1 MSTSKKILSDVFGFN
16 SFKEGQQEIINSII
30 SGKDTF
36 TVMPT
41 GSGKSLCYQIPA
53 LAGNGLTIVISPLI
67 ALMESQVKY
76 LKQKKI
82 HAVTLNSRNI
92 EQDTLDMINYI
103 NDGSLKF
110 IYMAP
115 EQLSKITT
123 NRILRNT
130 DPSLIVVDEA
140 HCVSEWG
147 HDFRPAYLKI
157 GQFRETLNIPLAAF
171 TATADTKTKS
181 EIIVQL
187 FGGSDPET
195 FFFNHDRPNINLE
208 FKYKNAPRE
217 QILRFAKENEAKTG
231 IIYCSTRAK
240 TETLARVLNQSNRP
254 AFAYHAG
261 MPSDMRRDVES
272 IFQSKKIIVVVAT
285 VAFGMGIDRP
295 DVRWVA
301 HADLPSSIESYYQEI
316 GRAGRDGQPAQ
327 ALTLYSN
334 EDIAFRRQQIDEGTG
349 SSINRLAGHT
359 RLNSLIGL
367 ADSLRCRRE
376 SLLKYFGE
384 EQSNCGNCDLC
395 SEPKKTFDASE
406 HIKQALNT
414 IISADCT
421 LGIDTI
427 IEVLLKR
434 NGNNLEENNSTIF
447 KNSKTNFKLNKNQW
461 ENILRQMMGQNLIRP
476 DHKRQCGISPTE
488 AATSFLIKPTTILFQ
503 MSGCQ
508 KIISKPKIR
517 TLINELDLVLLS
529 ALKAKRRTIAEFEN
543 IPNYLIFRD
552 KTLIEFATKRPKS
565 LDEFSM
571 IHGVGPK
578 KINQFGNIF
587 LEVINE
593 KKPERLHPARQKIA
607 GKKAASIYD
616 QLVATQSELAR
627 DTDGYG
633 KPLSCSN
640 SQIARLSILKNP
652 KKTIVDQI
660 LGQKRSERFGKAFFK
675 VLNEL

>member
-1 MSTSKKILSDVFGFN
+1 MGISKEILSDVFGFN
-16 SFKEGQQEIINSII
+16 SFKEGQQEIIKSII
-30 SGKDTF
+30 SGKNTF

-53 LAGNGLTIVISPLI
+53 LALNGLTIVISPLI

-76 LKQKKI
+76 LKQKNI
-82 HAVTLNSRNI
+82 HAVTLNSRNT

-103 NDGSLKF
+103 NDGSLKL

-123 NRILRNT
+123 SRILRNT

-157 GQFRETLNIPLAAF
+157 GKFREALNIPLAAF
-171 TATADTKTKS
+171 TATADAKTKS
-181 EIIVQL
+181 EIIAQL
-187 FGGSDPET
+187 FGESDPET
-195 FFFNHDRPNINLE
+195 FFFNHDRPNINLA

-217 QILRFAKENEAKTG
+217 QILNFAKENAGKTG

-261 MPSDMRRDVES
+261 MPSNKRRDVET

-327 ALTLYSN
+327 ALTLYSKD
-334 EDIAFRRQQIDEGTG
+334 DIAFRRQQIDEGTG

-367 ADSLRCRRE
+367 ADSLYCRRE
-376 SLLKYFGE
+376 NLLKYFGE
-384 EQSNCGNCDLC
+384 ELSNCGNCDLC
-395 SEPKKTFDASE
+395 SEPIKTFDASE
-406 HIKQALNT
+406 HVKQALNT
-414 IISADCT
+414 IIGADCT

-427 IEVLLKR
+427 IEVLTKR
-434 NGNNLEENNSTIF
+434 DDNHLRKSKSTIS
-447 KNSKTNFKLNKNQW
+447 KNPATNLKLNQNQW

-476 DHKRQCGISPTE
+476 DHKRQCGISLTE
-488 AATSFLIKPTTILFQ
+488 VAHLFLIKPTTILFQ
-503 MSGCQ
+503 MSACQ
-508 KIISKPKIR
+508 KIISKPRIR

-529 ALKAKRRTIAEFEN
+529 ALKAKRRIISELEN

-552 KTLIEFATKRPKS
+552 KTLIELATKKPKS
-565 LDEFSM
+565 LDEFSN

-578 KINQFGNIF
+578 KINRFGNIF
-587 LEVINE
+587 LEVINGN
-593 KKPERLHPARQKIA
+593 KPERLHPARQKIA

-616 QLVATQSELAR
+616 QLIATQSELAR
-627 DTDGYG
+627 DKDGYG

-640 SQIARLSILKNP
+640 SQIARLSILRNP
-652 KKTIVDQI
+652 KRTIVDQI
-660 LGQKRSERFGKAFFK
+660 LGQKKSARFGNAFFK
-675 VLNEL
+675 ILNGL